1 MSLRGKVEGGE
12 EEEEGEGE
20 EGKQG
25 EGEGQKRW
33 RGGRGGRGRGG
44 WKKWREKGER
54 TEGVK
59 GERTEGYKEV
69 DTTMESAAE
78 GAGKKEGKKREEWE
92 EREKGEDT
100 TMENASEGMGRMVD
114 EATDTATDKAD
125 TIMENA
131 AEGAGKMVDEAT
143 DTATDIAAEKAAK
156 KAAMEAAEAE
166 AVAEATR
173 VLEGL
178 DLRQILREAEEALKR
193 EAEEQEG
200 GMSTDQ
206 EGGVNISQEGDTN
219 TMPEDTNT
227 EPEGGVRIVDTVIPP
242 AEPAP
247 LRISLQGLST
257 MGSARKSSVLY
268 ISPIDATS
276 RLQRFAEAVR
286 QHFVDAGLVVKE
298 DRDLKLHATVLNTVY
313 ARHRGRKGKGR
324 PTMLDFRGVVDLWK
338 ERVFVEDLV
347 VDRVALCLM
356 GAKERD
362 GVKGAGGYEEVAGK
376 AIFTDE

>member
-1 MSLRGKVEGGE
+1 
-12 EEEEGEGE
+12 
-20 EGKQG
+20 
-25 EGEGQKRW
+25 
-33 RGGRGGRGRGG
+33 
-44 WKKWREKGER
+44 
-54 TEGVK
+54 VK

-100 TMENASEGMGRMVD
+100 TMENAPEGMGRMVD
-114 EATDTATDKAD
+114 EATDTATDKAAEKAD

-143 DTATDIAAEKAAK
+143 DTATDMAAEKAAK

-178 DLRQILREAEEALKR
+178 DLRQILREAEEAVKCEAEEALKR

-206 EGGVNISQEGDTN
+206 EGGVNISRGDTS